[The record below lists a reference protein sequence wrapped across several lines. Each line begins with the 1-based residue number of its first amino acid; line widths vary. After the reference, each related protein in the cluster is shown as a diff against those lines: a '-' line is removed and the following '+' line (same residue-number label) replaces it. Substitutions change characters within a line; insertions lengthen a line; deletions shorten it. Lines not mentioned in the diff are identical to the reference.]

1 MKKTRLEY
9 LAPDLEVC
17 DLGDD
22 LITTSREWDTE
33 EMPIPQNEPPK
44 FAW

>member
-1 MKKTRLEY
+1 MKKLEY
-9 LAPDLEVC
+9 NSPVFEVC
-17 DLGDD
+17 DLGID

-33 EMPIPQNEPPK
+33 EMPIEAAQPAP

>member
-1 MKKTRLEY
+1 MKLQY
-9 LAPDLEVC
+9 IAPNLEVC

-33 EMPIPQNEPPK
+33 EMPIERTQGSA

>member
-1 MKKTRLEY
+1 MKQYNTPEIDVY
-9 LAPDLEVC
+9 

-33 EMPIPQNEPPK
+33 EMPIENTAPSN